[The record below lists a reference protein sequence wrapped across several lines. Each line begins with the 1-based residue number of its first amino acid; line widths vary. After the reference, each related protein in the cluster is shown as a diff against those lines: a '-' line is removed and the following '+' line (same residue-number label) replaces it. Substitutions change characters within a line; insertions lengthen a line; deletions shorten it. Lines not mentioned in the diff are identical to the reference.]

1 MMEAQSILFSTA
13 QLAMEVV
20 EKEVRIESRAIHTFF
35 SGGEGRGIKK
45 SNSACTSFSPEEIVS
60 PASV

>member
-20 EKEVRIESRAIHTFF
+20 EKEVRIESRALHTFF

-45 SNSACTSFSPEEIVS
+45 VKLCLHELFTRGNS
-60 PASV
+60 